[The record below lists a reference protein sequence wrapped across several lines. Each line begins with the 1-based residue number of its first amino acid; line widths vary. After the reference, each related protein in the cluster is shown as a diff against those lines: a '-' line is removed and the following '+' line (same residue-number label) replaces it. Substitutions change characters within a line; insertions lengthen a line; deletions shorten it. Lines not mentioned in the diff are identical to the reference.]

1 MLSFWQCQAV
11 LGCFVV
17 KERRRGA
24 GLKLVNVKGFCE
36 EQSAKEFHTTW
47 GNWLKSVAAAAAAK
61 SLQSCPTLCDP
72 MDCSLPGSSVHG
84 IFQARVLKWVAIAFS
99 CNCMVIHQFNFQEGF
114 HYMGYKG
121 GWMESHDY
129 LFSGLNQRA
138 VAGKGLR
145 QERSLCHRVQLL
157 ATILYRSMM
166 VPLFLGECSEN
177 SHFLLIYKEAKG
189 KLVIRMS
196 KGRWSH

>member
-1 MLSFWQCQAV
+1 
-11 LGCFVV
+11 
-17 KERRRGA
+17 
-24 GLKLVNVKGFCE
+24 
-36 EQSAKEFHTTW
+36 
-47 GNWLKSVAAAAAAK
+47 
-61 SLQSCPTLCDP
+61 
-72 MDCSLPGSSVHG
+72 
-84 IFQARVLKWVAIAFS
+84 
-99 CNCMVIHQFNFQEGF
+99 
-114 HYMGYKG
+114 
-121 GWMESHDY
+121 MESHDY

-177 SHFLLIYKEAKG
+177 SPFLLIYKEAKG